1 MENIKIETLVKYS
14 NENYEDFE
22 MKINKRISLYTSD
35 MEVLSIDFFN
45 DNENVIAIIKYQTT
59 V

>member
-1 MENIKIETLVKYS
+1 MKIINIEILVKYS

-45 DNENVIAIIKYQTT
+45 DNKNVIAIIKYQTT
-59 V
+59 E

>member
-1 MENIKIETLVKYS
+1 MKIINIEILVKYS

-45 DNENVIAIIKYQTT
+45 DNKNVIAIIKYQTT
-59 V
+59 I